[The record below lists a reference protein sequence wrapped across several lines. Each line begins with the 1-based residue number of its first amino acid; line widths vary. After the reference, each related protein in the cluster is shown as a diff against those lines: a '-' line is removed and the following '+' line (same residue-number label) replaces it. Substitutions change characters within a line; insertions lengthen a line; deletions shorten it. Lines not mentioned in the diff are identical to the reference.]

1 MNNSQGLLLY
11 AGASLTC
18 QRDALAAL
26 TGPEALS
33 EEAVP
38 VLPEPTNDRAR
49 AS

>member
-1 MNNSQGLLLY
+1 MSNSQGIVLY

-33 EEAVP
+33 EEAAS
-38 VLPEPTNDRAR
+38 VLPEPTNHRAR

>member
-1 MNNSQGLLLY
+1 MNNSLGLLLY

-18 QRDALAAL
+18 QRDALVSPI
-26 TGPEALS
+26 GPEALS